1 MKKKLAGLFVLVVLA
16 LLCLLIRI
24 SYINAVSGDSYK
36 KQVLSQSQNSYSSTG
51 MPCTRGDQLD
61 QKACV
66 LETTEERD
74 NDVTD

>member
-36 KQVLSQSQNSYSSTG
+36 RQGL
-51 MPCTRGDQLD
+51 
-61 QKACV
+61 
-66 LETTEERD
+66 
-74 NDVTD
+74 